1 MLSTTLTAK
10 FSPLH
15 SAKSLPSKKALH
27 SVAPELPE
35 SVPADSVSFSAAA
48 HQQTP
53 GTSALKKI
61 GFGAAAIVA
70 LGGAFLA
77 GAHFTSPP
85 PEPTLGSQLESFG
98 RHLNRGAE
106 DLQRELGRA
115 KEDFKTEYHRSKQD
129 AQRPPTEGEQLRR
142 DVEDK
147 AKEIRRNTEDFTR
160 QQGRK
165 IGDWWN
171 SITRD

>member
-1 MLSTTLTAK
+1 MLSTTLTTK

-15 SAKSLPSKKALH
+15 SAKTLPSKKALQ
-27 SVAPELPE
+27 SVAPEVAE
-35 SVPADSVSFSAAA
+35 TAPADSVSFSAAA

-61 GFGAAAIVA
+61 GFGAAAVLA

-77 GAHFTSPP
+77 GSYFTSQ
-85 PEPTLGSQLESFG
+85 PEPTLGSQFESFG
-98 RHLNRGAE
+98 RDLNRGAE
-106 DLQRELGRA
+106 DFQRELGRA

-129 AQRPPTEGEQLRR
+129 AQRPPTEGEQFRR

-165 IGDWWN
+165 IGDWWK
-171 SITRD
+171 SVTRD